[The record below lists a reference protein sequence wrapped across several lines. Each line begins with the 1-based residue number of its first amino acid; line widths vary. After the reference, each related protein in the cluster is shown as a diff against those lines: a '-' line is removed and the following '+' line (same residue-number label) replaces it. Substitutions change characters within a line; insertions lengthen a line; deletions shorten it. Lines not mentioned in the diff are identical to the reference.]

1 MKSVFNEI
9 DVVILCG
16 GEGTRLRP
24 VISDRPKSL
33 AAFGDTTFLDILID
47 SLKNKGFKKFI
58 LCVGY
63 MKDQIKDHFKNRDGI
78 SIFFSEEEEALGTGG
93 ALKNARSLIRS
104 ETFLVLNGDSICD
117 LDFEKFY
124 RFHKNKNAVL
134 SIVLVQTNQTE
145 DFGSVMVNSSDQI
158 TRFKE
163 KMANNADGLINA
175 GIYLMQQEIF
185 SYMPKVNRF
194 SLESDFFPKIIQEKC
209 AGFIIKSEL
218 IDIGTPDR
226 YKKAVDIIRGKS

>member
-1 MKSVFNEI
+1 MKSIFTEI
-9 DVVILCG
+9 DVIILCG
-16 GEGTRLRP
+16 GKGTRLRP
-24 VISDRPKSL
+24 VVSDRPKSL
-33 AAFGDTTFLDILID
+33 AVIGDTTFLDILIE
-47 SLKNKGFKKFI
+47 SLTQQGFTRFI

-63 MKDQIKDHFKNRDGI
+63 MKDQMIDHFKKRDDI
-78 SIFFSEEEEALGTGG
+78 SIIFSEEEEALGTGG

-134 SIVLVQTNQTE
+134 SIALAQTDQAH
-145 DFGSVMVNSSDQI
+145 DYGSVMVDHSDMITSFREKVTNS
-158 TRFKE
+158 TH
-163 KMANNADGLINA
+163 GLINA
-175 GIYLMQQEIF
+175 GIYLMRQDIF
-185 SYMPKVNRF
+185 SFMPKADHF
-194 SLESDFFPKIIQEKC
+194 SLETDFFPEILQEKC

-226 YKKAVDIIRGKS
+226 YKKAADIIRGKS